1 MIEFFEC
8 YLKAKL
14 RRLESDAKVIDESK
28 EALVEEKKTKKYEML
43 SAQAA
48 KAFLNVIQ
56 DQVSIGL
63 RKYQDG
69 EALDVVFETASNA
82 LFSGDHR
89 QLTNECCKYLK
100 KEIILGHSLSSRA
113 CELDR
118 AEAVD
123 FPEMARTYLTNQA
136 QPIQ

>member
-8 YLKAKL
+8 YLKVKL

-28 EALVEEKKTKKYEML
+28 EALVEEEKTKQYEML
-43 SAQAA
+43 SAQA

-69 EALDVVFETASNA
+69 EALDVVFDIASNA
-82 LFSGDHR
+82 LFSGEHR
-89 QLTNECCKYLK
+89 QLTNDCCKYLK
-100 KEIILGHSLSSRA
+100 KGIILDHSLSSRA

-118 AEAVD
+118 AEAVE
-123 FPEMARTYLTNQA
+123 FTEMARSFLTNQA
-136 QPIQ
+136 QLIQ